1 MATINGDGATN
12 LVSLSATPIAQLNPD
27 LPDQASRAVRGEVTI
42 TWPYNSVTKKLAF
55 LIAEPDVRLRR
66 AKGQIRIELQGP
78 AAKAASE
85 SGLGAGDELLFSL
98 AGAEWS
104 KDASPGRIPG
114 ARVEWQLQFNQKLAL
129 EVRIPGREPFL
140 GLSDFA
146 RSNSANRA
154 R

>member
-1 MATINGDGATN
+1 MATTNGDGAAN
-12 LVSLSATPIAQLNPD
+12 LASLSGIPIAQLNPD
-27 LPDQASRAVRGEVTI
+27 LPNQAARAVRGEVTI

-78 AAKAASE
+78 SAKTASE

-98 AGAEWS
+98 DGAEWS

-129 EVRIPGREPFL
+129 QVRIPV
-140 GLSDFA
+140 
-146 RSNSANRA
+146 RA
-154 R
+154 FFFSFPDAFR

>member
-1 MATINGDGATN
+1 MATTNGNVATN

-78 AAKAASE
+78 SAKAAFE

-98 AGAEWS
+98 TGAEWS
-104 KDASPGRIPG
+104 KDASPGRVPG

-129 EVRIPGREPFL
+129 RVCIPGGEP
-140 GLSDFA
+140 LSP
-146 RSNSANRA
+146 
-154 R
+154 